1 MSEFHGSGSLESF
14 TLSRPSIGSWRHKKS
29 NLYKE
34 TLLDVAQSL
43 KINAVDFNAAAD
55 AVAAHQQTEEQRD
68 VLLTADIG
76 GTNCRFSLWQAN
88 TKVDVVYD
96 EVFTKTYPTSQY
108 KTFEDAFEALMAE
121 PIYRANP
128 PASAALAC
136 AGFVQDNTCDMT
148 NLSWTIAGDDLT
160 EKYGLR
166 VAVLNDFEAAGYG
179 ITVISEN
186 DYVALNDVPAAPQGP
201 RAVLGP
207 GTGLGEAQ
215 LIWDDRFEGYKVYAS
230 EGAHSTF
237 APRGDIQRQLHAFVE
252 QKFGYCEVEHLACG
266 AGLVN
271 IYNFLRTV
279 NPSGRPQ
286 SQLQQERDPPSIG
299 MAAMQEGDELCLET
313 VDLMLTILGAEAGHM
328 GIRLLASGGVYLTG
342 GITPKFLDRIQ
353 ETGDLLKTFMQP
365 ESRFHSLLKTLP
377 LYAVT
382 HERLGVLGTREYAL
396 RLLKTPDVT
405 KGYYAVVEAARRG
418 DLFKHGTV

>member
-1 MSEFHGSGSLESF
+1 MSEFHGSGSLGSF
-14 TLSRPSIGSWRHKKS
+14 TLSRPNVGSWRHKKS

-55 AVAAHQQTEEQRD
+55 AVVAHQQTEEQRD

-108 KTFEDAFEALMAE
+108 KTFEDVFEALMAE
-121 PIYRANP
+121 PIYRDNP
-128 PASAALAC
+128 PASAALA
-136 AGFVQDNTCDMT
+136 
-148 NLSWTIAGDDLT
+148 
-160 EKYGLR
+160 KYGLR

-179 ITVISEN
+179 ITVISET

-271 IYNFLRTV
+271 IYNFLRKV
-279 NPSGRPQ
+279 NPSGRPP

-353 ETGDLLKTFMQP
+353 ETGDLLKAFMQP
-365 ESRFHSLLKTLP
+365 ESRFHSLLMTLP

>member
-1 MSEFHGSGSLESF
+1 MSEFHGSGSF
-14 TLSRPSIGSWRHKKS
+14 TLSRPSVGSWHHKKS

-34 TLLDVAQSL
+34 TLLEVASSL
-43 KINAVDFNAAAD
+43 QISADDFNAAAD
-55 AVAAHQQTEEQRD
+55 AVAEKHQSEEQKD

-88 TKVDVVYD
+88 IKVDVVYD
-96 EVFTKTYPTSQY
+96 EIFTKTYPTSDY

-121 PIYRANP
+121 PVYRESP
-128 PASAALAC
+128 PESAALAC

-148 NLSWTIAGDDLT
+148 NLSWKIDGDALT

-179 ITVISEN
+179 ITIISEK
-186 DYVALNDVPAAPQGP
+186 DYVVLNDVPAAPQGP

-230 EGAHSTF
+230 EGAHSSF
-237 APRGDIQRQLHAFVE
+237 APRGDLQRQIQAYIEEKL
-252 QKFGYCEVEHLACG
+252 GYCEVEHLACG

-271 IYNFLRTV
+271 IYDFLRLV

-286 SQLQQERDPPSIG
+286 SQLQQERDPPSVG
-299 MAAMQEGDELCLET
+299 KGAMLEGDELCLEAA
-313 VDLMLTILGAEAGHM
+313 DLMLQILGAEASHM
-328 GIRLLASGGVYLTG
+328 GVRLLSTGGVYLTG

-353 ETGDLLKTFMQP
+353 KTGGLLKAFLFQ
-365 ESRFHSLLKTLP
+365 ESRFYSLLKTIP